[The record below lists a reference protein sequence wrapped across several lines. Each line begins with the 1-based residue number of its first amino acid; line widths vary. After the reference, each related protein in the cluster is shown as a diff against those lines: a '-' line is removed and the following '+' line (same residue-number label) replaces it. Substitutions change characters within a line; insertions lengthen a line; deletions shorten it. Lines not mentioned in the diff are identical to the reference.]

1 LKTVYPLS
9 CNSINRNLLL
19 LPFPATVSSPVRS
32 IATRLPR
39 GDKRDL
45 GTGASSAGTLVTI
58 DDRQPP
64 LMSKMLSLAKGFEKP
79 LAATSGAA

>member
-1 LKTVYPLS
+1 
-9 CNSINRNLLL
+9 
-19 LPFPATVSSPVRS
+19 
-32 IATRLPR
+32 
-39 GDKRDL
+39 
-45 GTGASSAGTLVTI
+45 VTI